1 MRVAELPA
9 GEWEGVSPQVGLIVV
24 IDGMEWTRKEHKM
37 RDSRILREKRK
48 IQLTQKRKT
57 EKVMEERDESLG
69 GKRWKKKIAGRDG
82 ERVTGMRRSKSK

>member
-1 MRVAELPA
+1 MRVAELPG

-69 GKRWKKKIAGRDG
+69 GSGGR
-82 ERVTGMRRSKSK
+82 RK